1 MKGTLSRK
9 IISNLTII
17 GLILFCLILPQADAR
32 EHSTKT
38 EVKKIE
44 WSGEKEVTVKMEIG
58 AAKIDLQKSNSG
70 AILDAEIEDDPD
82 AIAIRAEYVK
92 LSDHGKIYLKT
103 DSREDNVDLGKD
115 GNYWNLQF
123 GDRVP
128 LSFDI
133 EAGACDADFDFTGV
147 LVKDL
152 DLELGAST
160 TRVEFRRPNSQ
171 NISEISVDVG
181 ASKLKMLGLG
191 NANFNDM
198 VFDGGAGDFTLD
210 FSGDFDHTTK
220 VSIDIGIGS
229 LRILVPE
236 DAGIQI
242 RKESSFLASFSIDED
257 EFEEVDD
264 DLYENANFG
273 KTKKELIFNIEAGLG
288 SVRFEYS
295 DGSL

>member
-1 MKGTLSRK
+1 MKETLSMR
-9 IISNLTII
+9 IIFNSTII
-17 GLILFCLILPQADAR
+17 GLILLGLVLPQTDAR

-44 WSGEKEVTVKMEIG
+44 WSGEREVTVKIKIG
-58 AAKIDLQKSNSG
+58 AANIDLKKSNSDV
-70 AILDAEIEDDPD
+70 ILDAEMEYDPD
-82 AIAIRAEYVK
+82 AIGIRADYVK
-92 LSDHGKIYLKT
+92 LSDQGKVYLET
-103 DSREDNVDLGKD
+103 DSRESDLDLSKD

-123 GDRVP
+123 GDLVP

-133 EAGACDADFDFTGV
+133 EIGACDADFDFTGL
-147 LVKDL
+147 LVRSL
-152 DLELGAST
+152 DLELGASST
-160 TRVEFRRPNSQ
+160 QVEFSRPNSQ
-171 NISEISVDVG
+171 HISEISVDVG

-210 FSGDFDHTTK
+210 FSGDFDHTAN
-220 VSIDIGIGS
+220 VSIDVGIGS
-229 LRILVPE
+229 LRIMVPE

-242 RKESSFLASFSIDED
+242 RKESSFLASFSMDQD
-257 EFEEVDD
+257 EFEEVED

-273 KTKKELIFNIEAGLG
+273 KTKKELVFNIEAGLG
-288 SVRFEYS
+288 SVKVEYT